1 METLFPTSSPTEKP
15 SSSDSLNNHPDTQR
29 GAIISFTVLCSGTL
43 MLILIFSFFC
53 RKNVNYASTKIP
65 VKIENV

>member
-29 GAIISFTVLCSGTL
+29 GAIISFTVLGSAIL

-53 RKNVNYASTKIP
+53 RKNVRATKIP